1 MKNLVDLDTG
11 HISPILVRVM
21 VDFNLT
27 PADIDN
33 MDYQQFREFCAQ
45 LDEKQLNSLNGI
57 VTNERWRAHIFSV
70 LDNAAFIENRK

>member
-11 HISPILVRVM
+11 HISSILVSVM
-21 VDFNLT
+21 LDFNIT

-70 LDNAAFIENRK
+70 LDNAAFIKNRK

>member
-1 MKNLVDLDTG
+1 MKNLVDLDTR
-11 HISPILVRVM
+11 HISSILLNVM
-21 VDFNLT
+21 VEFNLT
-27 PADIDN
+27 PADIDD

-57 VTNERWRAHIFSV
+57 VTNERWKSHIFSV

>member
-1 MKNLVDLDTG
+1 MKNIRDLDTG
-11 HISPILVRVM
+11 HISSILFRVM

-27 PADIDN
+27 PADIDD
-33 MDYQQFREFCAQ
+33 MDYQQFKEFCAQ

>member
-11 HISPILVRVM
+11 HISSILVSVM
-21 VDFNLT
+21 LDFNLK

-70 LDNAAFIENRK
+70 LDNAAFIKNQK

>member
-1 MKNLVDLDTG
+1 MKNIVDLDTR
-11 HISPILVRVM
+11 HISSILVRVM

-27 PADIDN
+27 PADIDD

-45 LDEKQLNSLNGI
+45 LDEKELNSLRGI
-57 VTNERWRAHIFSV
+57 VTNERWKSHIFSV

>member
-1 MKNLVDLDTG
+1 MKNLVDLDTR
-11 HISPILVRVM
+11 HISSILLNVM
-21 VDFNLT
+21 VEFNLT
-27 PADIDN
+27 PADIDD

-57 VTNERWRAHIFSV
+57 VSNERWKSHIFSV